1 MEELVKKLEEEGV
14 LKSPLIKE
22 AFLKVDRKNFLP
34 EELKDRAY
42 EDSALPIG
50 EGQTISQP
58 FTVAFMLELLE
69 PRRGD
74 KIMDVGSGSG
84 WTSAL
89 LSHIVNVESPT
100 FDIATVGGSEGG
112 GKIFAFEIKNELCE
126 FGEKNVE
133 SSYPELALRISF
145 ICGDA
150 KDGLPGEAPFDGILS
165 SAEVLEV
172 PKAWRHQLVVGGN
185 LIYPKGGSLF
195 KEIKLGENKFELKE
209 YPGFVFVPFI

>member
-1 MEELVKKLEEEGV
+1 MEELVIKLEEEGV
-14 LKSPLIKE
+14 LKSPLIKG

-89 LSHIVNVESPT
+89 LSHIVGEPNNS
-100 FDIATVGGSEGG
+100 

-133 SSYPELALRISF
+133 TSYPELALRISF

-165 SAEVLEV
+165 SAEILEV
-172 PKAWRHQLVVGGN
+172 PKAWRHQLRVGGR

>member
-1 MEELVKKLEEEGV
+1 MEELVIKLEEEGV
-14 LKSPLIKE
+14 LKSPLIKG

-89 LSHIVNVESPT
+89 LSHIVGEPNNS
-100 FDIATVGGSEGG
+100 

-126 FGEKNVE
+126 FGERNVE
-133 SSYPELALRISF
+133 TSYPKLARHISF

-150 KDGLPGEAPFDGILS
+150 KDGLPVEASFDGILS

-172 PKAWRHQLVVGGN
+172 PKAWRHQLRVGGR

-195 KEIKLGENKFELKE
+195 KEIKLGENKFGLKE